1 MVESR
6 DWAVVV
12 GSAVGLAGGL
22 VVIAGMLNG
31 AWARDALAYNL
42 VYLIV
47 EGVLGGDID
56 LAVVFPTGV
65 LLAWLGLF
73 VLDGYKQ
80 VQAVILPAA
89 FPVFLG
95 LLWWQ
100 GVWFTGE
107 VGWLT
112 YWWALLLGVV
122 AGLVTGT
129 LRKVSETRVGGVA
142 VDLRRY
148 PDASLGLYL
157 IPSFVVVVGF
167 LEAHLSYTT
176 PALWNHGTD
185 ELVAQVGATV
195 DAGLAVETGGLFV
208 DLIGSLVVVVVLAV
222 FTQYRTNRTI
232 RVVSPSDTAMA
243 ALVGGLFG
251 LVKSS
256 PDYEG
261 GDVTV
266 DCPPAG
272 MDYLDAAADAE
283 RRDDL
288 PPDREAAEFKFRE
301 DGLLK
306 RQRVVHVD
314 THRPPRDLKY
324 VEALEARAERRG
336 SRLGKAIHYLRGAVR
351 LAVPNWWLAR
361 RGHTTQF
368 VSRLDRADVLLL
380 VVPFDELADAS
391 WDDIDDVDPEPGRA
405 SVSHPE
411 QDDRIS
417 YLEAYDRICAA
428 YTDVPNKEIIAVVTG
443 IETAADELF
452 EGAAVS
458 WTPGSPTV
466 EALAD
471 ALGIGACRVFVFDR
485 RFDDDDD
492 DPLNADRLL
501 GEF

>member
-1 MVESR
+1 
-6 DWAVVV
+6 
-12 GSAVGLAGGL
+12 
-22 VVIAGMLNG
+22 ML
-31 AWARDALAYNL
+31 
-42 VYLIV
+42 
-47 EGVLGGDID
+47 
-56 LAVVFPTGV
+56 
-65 LLAWLGLF
+65 
-73 VLDGYKQ
+73 
-80 VQAVILPAA
+80 
-89 FPVFLG
+89 
-95 LLWWQ
+95 
-100 GVWFTGE
+100 
-107 VGWLT
+107 
-112 YWWALLLGVV
+112 
-122 AGLVTGT
+122 
-129 LRKVSETRVGGVA
+129 
-142 VDLRRY
+142 
-148 PDASLGLYL
+148 
-157 IPSFVVVVGF
+157 
-167 LEAHLSYTT
+167 
-176 PALWNHGTD
+176 
-185 ELVAQVGATV
+185 
-195 DAGLAVETGGLFV
+195 
-208 DLIGSLVVVVVLAV
+208 DLIATKYTYLVVVVVLAV

-261 GDVTV
+261 GDVTA
-266 DCPPAG
+266 DCAPAG
-272 MDYLDAAADAE
+272 MDYLDEAADAE

-288 PPDREAAEFKFRE
+288 PRDCEAAEFKFRE

-324 VEALEARAERRG
+324 VEALEARAKRRG
-336 SRLGKAIHYLRGAVR
+336 SRLGQAIHYVRGGVR

-391 WDDIDDVDPEPGRA
+391 WDDIDDADPEPGRA
-405 SVSHPE
+405 GVSHPE
-411 QDDRIS
+411 RDDRIS

-428 YTDVPNKEIIAVVTG
+428 YADVPNKEVIAVVTG
-443 IETAADELF
+443 IEAAAADELF

-471 ALGIGACRVFVFDR
+471 ALGIDGCRVFVFDR
-485 RFDDDDD
+485 RFEDDDD